1 MSHQLIKVVA
11 LCREYT
17 DLMDPSPSLNDQ
29 VPHQPSSVLFT
40 LGLAAAAH
48 AWCPSLVYGT
58 RIPAANFKYYWV
70 LGSGRGGSVSGK
82 EVTLSWQCWNTSR
95 IWTV

>member
-48 AWCPSLVYGT
+48 A
-58 RIPAANFKYYWV
+58 
-70 LGSGRGGSVSGK
+70 
-82 EVTLSWQCWNTSR
+82 
-95 IWTV
+95 